1 LRAIIVDGGHWDELH
16 LSRATRAAGLD
27 VVWSHLAGAPAEGA
41 AFGETWDL
49 QLPGAPSASDD
60 AVRALVLDA
69 GYDLGGAR
77 SALRAIRAETYFDG
91 VPVLLSVEPA
101 QLGFADAASGFDD
114 FVLQPCLALEVRAR
128 ARAVQ
133 RRRDEQSANAPD
145 ADGLL
150 VDEVAHEV
158 QVDGRT
164 VRLTAREFAL
174 FAYLRARRGRILSR
188 QHLLA
193 RVWGHRY
200 QGGPRTVD
208 THIGRLRL
216 KFGAAFPIETVRTN
230 GYRLQREAPAESTR
244 PAALDGPA
252 DSGAHLPVN
261 DGPFSAEAASA

>member
-1 LRAIIVDGGHWDELH
+1 MPD
-16 LSRATRAAGLD
+16 
-27 VVWSHLAGAPAEGA
+27 AP
-41 AFGETWDL
+41 
-49 QLPGAPSASDD
+49 PASED
-60 AVRALVLDA
+60 AVRALVFEA

-77 SALRAIRAETYFDG
+77 TALCAIRAETYFDG

-101 QLGFADAASGFDD
+101 QLGVADAVSGFDD

-128 ARAVQ
+128 ARAAQ
-133 RRRDEQSANAPD
+133 RRREEEQANAAD

-158 QVDGRT
+158 QVDDRT

-174 FAYLRARRGRILSR
+174 FLYLRARRGRVLSR

-200 QGGPRTVD
+200 RGGPRTVD
-208 THIGRLRL
+208 THIGRLRM

-230 GYRLQREAPAESTR
+230 GYRLEREAPAESTR
-244 PAALDGPA
+244 PSALDGTA
-252 DSGAHLPVN
+252 NSGANLSVN
-261 DGPFSAEAASA
+261 DGNLIAAASA